1 MLPVQPRV
9 LRANQAPAYLG
20 MSRAEFNRSVRPFVR
35 EIIIGTQGVGFDRH
49 ELDAWLDSYIGKA
62 EDFIAADPTPS
73 LSRRKPGRKAKSQI
87 TISPEAA
94 FKAAVDA
101 ARRGG
106 GA

>member
-1 MLPVQPRV
+1 
-9 LRANQAPAYLG
+9 

-62 EDFIAADPTPS
+62 EGYIPAETPPS
-73 LSRRKPGRKAKSQI
+73 QPRKKPGRKAKSQI

-101 ARRGG
+101 ARRGN